1 MIEGPAVLTINRAV
15 TRPSTLVAAFA
26 GAMTGHLVDAMD
38 GRGAL
43 HHGVKPQDP
52 ALATICGPALTVFCY
67 PADLALLA
75 ATAQVR
81 PGDVVVCSADGHLAT
96 AVTGDLLVGM
106 LKNAGAAAL
115 VTDAPICDQD
125 GVDGVGLPVFHGGVT
140 PNSPASVG
148 PGQIGL
154 PITCGGVRVESG
166 DIIVGDRDGVV
177 VVQAQAAAVRA
188 RLDQVRAAEATL
200 EARVKDGLT
209 VPTRSPTCWPPAASI
224 GATNRSRAG
233 RGV

>member
-15 TRPSTLVAAFA
+15 TRPSEALVAAFA

-52 ALATICGPALTVFCY
+52 TMAAICGPALTVFCY
-67 PADLALLA
+67 PADNLALLA

-81 PGDVVVCSADGHLAT
+81 PGDIVVCSADGHMAA

-115 VTDAPICDQD
+115 VTDAPIRDQD

-154 PITCGGVRVESG
+154 PITCGGGWKAAISSSATVTAWWWSPRPKPKRSARASSG
-166 DIIVGDRDGVV
+166 S
-177 VVQAQAAAVRA
+177 A
-188 RLDQVRAAEATL
+188 
-200 EARVKDGLT
+200 
-209 VPTRSPTCWPPAASI
+209 PPKQNSKPASKT
-224 GATNRSRAG
+224 G
-233 RGV
+233 

>member
-15 TRPSTLVAAFA
+15 TRPSEALVAAFA

-52 ALATICGPALTVFCY
+52 TMAAICGPALTVFCY
-67 PADLALLA
+67 PADNLALLA

-81 PGDVVVCSADGHLAT
+81 PGDIVVCSADGHMAV

-115 VTDAPICDQD
+115 VTDAPVRDQD

-177 VVQAQAAAVRA
+177 VVPQAQAETVRA
-188 RLDQVRAAEATL
+188 RLERVRAAEAKL

-209 VPTRSPTCWPPAASI
+209 VPDPIVDLLANGHIDWRD
-224 GATNRSRAG
+224 
-233 RGV
+233 